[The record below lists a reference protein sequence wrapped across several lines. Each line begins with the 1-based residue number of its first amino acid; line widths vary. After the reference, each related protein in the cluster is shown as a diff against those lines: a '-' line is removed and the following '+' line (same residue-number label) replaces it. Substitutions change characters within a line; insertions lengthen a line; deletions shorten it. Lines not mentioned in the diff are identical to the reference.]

1 MGFSTRYRG
10 NVLVVS
16 LSGELDHHSADE
28 LRQAIEKELDKDI
41 ARHIL
46 LDLSQLVF
54 MDSSGVGVLLGRYRR
69 VLAQGGK
76 MAAYALHPHL
86 KRLYELAA
94 LSKVIPAFA
103 SESLAVHELKKDEV
117 LRR

>member
-10 NVLVVS
+10 NILVVS
-16 LSGELDHHSADE
+16 LSGELDHHTADE
-28 LRQAIEKELDKDI
+28 LRQTVEKELDKDI

-69 VLAQGGK
+69 ILAQGGK
-76 MAAYALHPHL
+76 MAAYSLHPHL
-86 KRLYELAA
+86 EHLYEVAA

-103 SESLAVHELKKDEV
+103 SENLAVNELKKDEG